1 MLTAFVGCAGVG
13 KNTII
18 KELIARY
25 PDQYEIFPTLTT
37 RAMRPGERE
46 GDPYHYVSKE
56 EFCRLIDEGEIY
68 EWQQIHD
75 GNYYGGS
82 RQVLRKHLAGGK
94 SLIKDIDVLGAQAY
108 KEKLSD
114 ITKILSLFLY
124 VEDLNQLLERMRTRG
139 DTEEN
144 IQIRARR
151 FPMEMASSVDCDYM
165 VSNEQIA
172 DTTDAVNCL
181 LHNEN
186 ALGGIYRPSEKA
198 GIPDERTISAQQ
210 EKIRKGDRLPPVELR
225 FNGSELL
232 IVDGADRYLAALRE
246 KAFVQKKIRQLTDET
261 LRPIRMDSK
270 DFIKIAGK

>member
-25 PDQYEIFPTLTT
+25 PDKYEIFPTLTT
-37 RAMRPGERE
+37 RPKRPGERE

-56 EFCRLIDEGEIY
+56 TFRRLIDEGEIY

-82 RQVLRKHLAGGK
+82 RQVLRKHLEGGK
-94 SLIKDIDVLGAQAY
+94 SLIKDIDVLGAKTY
-108 KEKLSD
+108 KEKLGD

-124 VEDLNQLLERMRTRG
+124 VEDLNQLLERMRGRG
-139 DTEEN
+139 DSEEN
-144 IQIRARR
+144 IQIRAQR

-165 VSNEQIA
+165 VSNERVQ
-172 DTTDAVNCL
+172 DTADAVDCL
-181 LHNEN
+181 LRNEE
-186 ALGGIYRPSEKA
+186 LFGGVYRPCTELGLPEEEAVDALRERIRA
-198 GIPDERTISAQQ
+198 GERL
-210 EKIRKGDRLPPVELR
+210 EPVELR

-232 IVDGADRYLAALRE
+232 ITEGADRYLAAKLE
-246 KAFVQKKIRQLTDET
+246 NAFIQKKIRYLTDET
-261 LRPIRMDSK
+261 LLPVPLTAEA
-270 DFIKIAGK
+270 FTAHGGA